1 MQGCLGF
8 TANGYLKSGVKTVE
22 ELDAWPDATP
32 CAGIYLRDLDSN
44 PIEGEPLELMCCFAC
59 SAVQ

>member
-8 TANGYLKSGVKTVE
+8 TADGYLKSAVRPVE

-32 CAGIYLRDLDSN
+32 CAGIYMRDLVSN
-44 PIEGEPLELMCCFAC
+44 PIEGEP
-59 SAVQ
+59 Q